1 MDTDASSAVQRTAN
15 SAQVR
20 RLALHRLPRLPRPRP
35 RLHLR
40 CPPRTVSFLPLRA
53 ATRPLSVVHPSC
65 SVVDGRYASSWRSVG
80 SAGIGVRDD
89 LSDPEPEER
98 SDAAIVR
105 TSRAPRTVWHR
116 AQSRSRTRIH
126 LRPTFLFL
134 FPNLNISTSHR
145 WYPPPDSH
153 RPKLP
158 LEPAATALEP
168 GSAAPEAEPQR

>member
-1 MDTDASSAVQRTAN
+1 MDTDARSAVQRTTN

-20 RLALHRLPRLPRPRP
+20 RLALYRLPRLPRPRP

-40 CPPRTVSFLPLRA
+40 CPPRTVSFLP
-53 ATRPLSVVHPSC
+53 
-65 SVVDGRYASSWRSVG
+65 YASSWRSVG
-80 SAGIGVRDD
+80 SAGIGVCDD

-134 FPNLNISTSHR
+134 FPNFNLPTSHR
-145 WYPPPDSH
+145 WYPPPG
-153 RPKLP
+153 L
-158 LEPAATALEP
+158 A
-168 GSAAPEAEPQR
+168 